1 MPTRPHATVDD
12 GVDDGVD
19 DAKAPPAS
27 GSVRSALRNRQF
39 RTLWAGSFA
48 SNIGTWMQNVA
59 VGPYALALSKSAANP
74 RGSATFVALVGLA
87 QLGPQ
92 LLLAVVGGVLA
103 NRLPR
108 RILIM
113 TAQSCQMIAT
123 LVLAFLAIHHPTKL
137 GLVLCVLG
145 SGVANAL
152 SQPSFQA
159 MLPELVD
166 RADMPGVISLNSTA
180 LNGSRV
186 IGPIL
191 LLLLRPI
198 GVRADTPHGIATI
211 FVINALTFLFV
222 IAAVASVPIRRS
234 IARTSDDTRGLKQL
248 LAGFSEAKRNPVVGR
263 CLLVMVGMSLVS
275 LPFISQMPT
284 IAERNLGIASRAGVY
299 SALFGTFGFGAMLGS
314 LAQGTVLAG
323 VDKRRSTRWLLL
335 GFALALAAFALV
347 RSPAPAFVAI
357 FVLGFFYFGSTTS
370 ILTVVQQHIGDRE
383 RAPIMSLWMMSFGGT
398 VPLGGYWGGW
408 AMDHWSVS
416 GVLLIGVAMAL
427 ALSVGADLAPRSERM
442 RADGSLAARVGTSR
456 GATAAATA
464 VVQAYSSSG
473 GQEHTTLRSP

>member
-1 MPTRPHATVDD
+1 MPLRRSAA
-12 GVDDGVD
+12 
-19 DAKAPPAS
+19 DAAVAPVGDSIPAP
-27 GSVRSALRNRQF
+27 GTIRSALRNRSF

-92 LLLAVVGGVLA
+92 LVLAVVGGFLA

-108 RILIM
+108 RILIIS
-113 TAQSCQMIAT
+113 AQSAQLVSA

-137 GLVLCVLG
+137 GLVLCVFG

-159 MLPELVD
+159 VLPELVD

-191 LLLLRPI
+191 LLVLRPI
-198 GVRADTPHGIATI
+198 GVRADTAHGIATI
-211 FVINALTFLFV
+211 FVINALTFLFA
-222 IAAVASVPIRRS
+222 IAAVSSVSIRKTV
-234 IARTSDDTRGLKQL
+234 ARAPGDTRGLKQL
-248 LAGFSEAKRNPVVGR
+248 LSGFTEARRNPVVGR
-263 CLLVMVGMSLVS
+263 CLLLMMGMSLFS

-284 IAERNLGIASRAGVY
+284 IAERNLGIASRAGTY

-314 LAQGTVLAG
+314 LAQGTVLSSI
-323 VDKRRSTRWLLL
+323 DKRKSTRWLVF
-335 GFALALAAFALV
+335 GFGLALAAFALV
-347 RSPAPAFVAI
+347 RSPSPAFVAI
-357 FVLGFFYFGSTTS
+357 FVLGFFYFGTTTS
-370 ILTVVQQHIGDRE
+370 ILTVVQQHIGDRD

-416 GVLLIGVAMAL
+416 GVLFIGAATGLVL
-427 ALSVGADLAPRSERM
+427 AVFSDLLPRSERM
-442 RADGSLAARVGTSR
+442 RADGSLEARIGVPR
-456 GATAAATA
+456 GSATAAA
-464 VVQAYSSSG
+464 S
-473 GQEHTTLRSP
+473 

>member
-1 MPTRPHATVDD
+1 MPIRNRAATAAAVPA
-12 GVDDGVD
+12 GGE
-19 DAKAPPAS
+19 ARTPAP
-27 GSVRSALRNRQF
+27 GTVRSALRNRSF

-48 SNIGTWMQNVA
+48 SNVGTWMQNVA
-59 VGPYALALSKSAANP
+59 VGPYALALSKTADKP
-74 RGSATFVALVGLA
+74 RGSATFVAIVGLA

-92 LLLAVVGGVLA
+92 LLLAVVGGFLA

-108 RILIM
+108 RLLIIS
-113 TAQSCQMIAT
+113 AQSCQLVAT
-123 LVLAFLAIHHPTKL
+123 LALAFLAIHHPTKL
-137 GLVLCVLG
+137 GLILCVMV
-145 SGVANAL
+145 SGIANAL

-159 MLPELVD
+159 VLPELVD

-198 GVRADTPHGIATI
+198 GVRADTAHGISAI
-211 FVINALTFLFV
+211 FVINALTFLFA
-222 IAAVASVPIRRS
+222 IAAVASVPIRRTV
-234 IARTSDDTRGLKQL
+234 ARAAGSTRVLKQL
-248 LAGFSEAKRNPVVGR
+248 GAGFSEARRNPVVGR
-263 CLLVMVGMSLVS
+263 CLLLMFGLSLVS
-275 LPFISQMPT
+275 LPFISQLPT
-284 IAERNLGIASRAGVY
+284 IAERNLGIASRAGTY

-314 LAQGTVLAG
+314 LAQGTVLAA
-323 VDKRRSTRWLLL
+323 VDKRKSTRWLLL
-335 GFALALAAFALV
+335 GFGLALGAFALV
-347 RSPAPAFVAI
+347 RSPAPSFAAI

-416 GVLLIGVAMAL
+416 GVLFIGAAMGLVL
-427 ALSVGADLAPRSERM
+427 AVGSDLLPRSERM
-442 RADGSLAARVGTSR
+442 RADGSLEARIGGR
-456 GATAAATA
+456 TA
-464 VVQAYSSSG
+464 
-473 GQEHTTLRSP
+473 R